1 MAQQPLFLQDNYY
14 QKRMV
19 KVFKSLNEHKLDKAA
34 KYWEDIKNKAVKD
47 KDIEPNV
54 EISKQLFPLWQL
66 SECMMMNIRDGRGK
80 STQCLPFDPWGAY
93 DLLRQ
98 VYRDTYD
105 IASADLF
112 FADEKGLKLTVA
124 DIKGAIEHNLIDSV
138 RFAGTEAAYDK
149 IIDVLFDCRELSTL
163 KDEREHVAYERIKHL
178 DDLERC
184 QQYLDKYKDQN
195 KSHFSVIEWR
205 RDSLAYERLDSTSVS
220 CKRYLE
226 LYPSSRFYVDVEQQ
240 LHHCA
245 FNEMDTTVA
254 ACKQYLNLYPESRF
268 VRRVKVLEEE
278 YAFRDAK
285 AKNTVGSYHDFI
297 EDYPESDFLDEAK
310 RLMQQSFNQR
320 FFNNRVTRA
329 DLYAYCNSV
338 NKVDGI
344 KDTSVKALFD
354 NLVFMPTSTVMN
366 NCDGLMGEVSLTT
379 STITSEE
386 VEEYVFNQQGLL
398 IRQANRATGKSDDY
412 AYDFD
417 STFGFK
423 LVSKTDSRGKSVY
436 YTTKWDDYGSLAE
449 IKGSDNSRIVY
460 LDDMEFYK
468 KIMYY
473 KGPTLVKTDCYD
485 NNYRLVKT
493 VLPSNV
499 YIQYSYN
506 PQGDVTS
513 MMKIHGESMVEEN
526 TFDYDYEENAQTGR
540 HWVTKS
546 QYNETKS
553 VLTKVR
559 HFYQTTSRVQ
569 SDIRL
574 KYEIDWNFESEPTIV
589 KN

>member
-205 RDSLAYERLDSTSVS
+205 RDSHIGVLQAIPGALPLVTILCRCGAAAPSLRLQRDG
-220 CKRYLE
+220 
-226 LYPSSRFYVDVEQQ
+226 
-240 LHHCA
+240 HHCGSLQA
-245 FNEMDTTVA
+245 I
-254 ACKQYLNLYPESRF
+254 PEPVSR
-268 VRRVKVLEEE
+268 V
-278 YAFRDAK
+278 AFR
-285 AKNTVGSYHDFI
+285 S
-297 EDYPESDFLDEAK
+297 S
-310 RLMQQSFNQR
+310 
-320 FFNNRVTRA
+320 
-329 DLYAYCNSV
+329 C
-338 NKVDGI
+338 
-344 KDTSVKALFD
+344 
-354 NLVFMPTSTVMN
+354 
-366 NCDGLMGEVSLTT
+366 
-379 STITSEE
+379 
-386 VEEYVFNQQGLL
+386 QGL
-398 IRQANRATGKSDDY
+398 G
-412 AYDFD
+412 
-417 STFGFK
+417 
-423 LVSKTDSRGKSVY
+423 RG
-436 YTTKWDDYGSLAE
+436 
-449 IKGSDNSRIVY
+449 I
-460 LDDMEFYK
+460 
-468 KIMYY
+468 
-473 KGPTLVKTDCYD
+473 C
-485 NNYRLVKT
+485 
-493 VLPSNV
+493 LP
-499 YIQYSYN
+499 
-506 PQGDVTS
+506 
-513 MMKIHGESMVEEN
+513 
-526 TFDYDYEENAQTGR
+526 
-540 HWVTKS
+540 
-546 QYNETKS
+546 
-553 VLTKVR
+553 
-559 HFYQTTSRVQ
+559 
-569 SDIRL
+569 
-574 KYEIDWNFESEPTIV
+574 
-589 KN
+589 